1 MTQRQA
7 VTLRDARR
15 DEVPLIVAMLVDD
28 ALGSTRDQ
36 AVDPLPA
43 AYYSAF
49 DAIAASRD
57 NRLLIAELDGEVVG
71 TLHITFIPGLG
82 GVGATKMLIA
92 EVRVVGPRRGTGIG
106 REIMAAVV
114 ALARARHCKSVELA
128 SHRTR
133 TDAHRFYAR
142 LGFVASHVGM
152 KLALD

>member
-1 MTQRQA
+1 MNGLA

-28 ALGSTRDQ
+28 ALGATREQ

-43 AYYSAF
+43 AYYDAF
-49 DAIAASRD
+49 DAIVASPD
-57 NRLLIAELDGEVVG
+57 NRLLVAELDGEVVG
-71 TLHITFIPGLG
+71 TLHVTFIPGMG
-82 GVGATKMLIA
+82 RTGATKMLVE

-106 REIMAAVV
+106 REMMAAVI
-114 ALARARHCKSVELA
+114 ALARARRCKSVELA

-133 TDAHRFYAR
+133 VDAHRFYAR